1 MTSLYCAELVP
12 VPTLREA
19 SGRLDI
25 VPVVTPFGT
34 AVTPDGAP
42 RVRLATTIAGLPAPE
57 QLGQYR
63 VYVAWAATISLD
75 REVRLGIVTEGRS
88 ALGEIQMAQFRLF
101 VTAEASP
108 DVKVRTGPVVLRG
121 TSPMARLLAHRDV
134 LTPGA
139 PGTPR
144 GEQPNAAAGEH
155 DAHHHVPT
163 AGTGLEWRMPPMLG
177 LPMMPGMAGL
187 SPSPRPYLPGTGVD
201 PATIAAAAPRAVIS
215 LKSGDTLTLDARM
228 VRRTIGGRTFIM
240 YGFNGQYPGPL
251 IKVAQNSTVT
261 VTFTNNLDMPTAVH
275 WHGLRLDNRSDGVP
289 GVTQEPVAP
298 GGTFT
303 YTLHFPDAG
312 IYWYHPHVR
321 EDIQQDLGLYGNIL
335 VAPADPGYY
344 GPVNREE
351 TWILDDFLMD
361 DAGPFPYGRDA
372 PTHALMGRFGNVF
385 LVNGEPEY
393 RMTVRRGEVVRFYL
407 TNVSNARLYNLSFGG
422 ARMKIVGSDVGKFEH
437 EAWVT
442 SVVLAPAER
451 YVVDVQFGEP
461 GETALVNAVQ
471 SLDHMRGS
479 FFSERH
485 TLARI
490 RVLPEAARPDHSRSF
505 ASLRT
510 NLDVAA
516 DIDRYRPAFSRPV
529 DKQLNLTVRIG
540 EVPAAVRP
548 MLLGVTAPV
557 DWNDGMPMEN
567 WLVSGSEAQ
576 WILREPST
584 SAREHGHRL
593 AIHRR

>member
-57 QLGQYR
+57 RLGRYR

-155 DAHHHVPT
+155 DAHHHVP
-163 AGTGLEWRMPPMLG
+163 AGGTDVEWRMPPMLG

-201 PATIAAAAPRAVIS
+201 PATIAAAAPRAVIG

-228 VRRTIGGRTFIM
+228 VRRTIGGRTFVM

-289 GVTQEPVAP
+289 GVTQDPVEP
-298 GGTFT
+298 GGPSPTPCT
-303 YTLHFPDAG
+303 SRRRHLLVPPARPRR
-312 IYWYHPHVR
+312 HP
-321 EDIQQDLGLYGNIL
+321 
-335 VAPADPGYY
+335 
-344 GPVNREE
+344 
-351 TWILDDFLMD
+351 
-361 DAGPFPYGRDA
+361 AGPRPLRQHPRRSGR
-372 PTHALMGRFGNVF
+372 PGLLRP
-385 LVNGEPEY
+385 GEP
-393 RMTVRRGEVVRFYL
+393 RGDLDPRRLPDGRRRAVPLWHATHRP
-407 TNVSNARLYNLSFGG
+407 TRSWDDSATSF
-422 ARMKIVGSDVGKFEH
+422 
-437 EAWVT
+437 W
-442 SVVLAPAER
+442 
-451 YVVDVQFGEP
+451 
-461 GETALVNAVQ
+461 
-471 SLDHMRGS
+471 
-479 FFSERH
+479 
-485 TLARI
+485 
-490 RVLPEAARPDHSRSF
+490 
-505 ASLRT
+505 
-510 NLDVAA
+510 
-516 DIDRYRPAFSRPV
+516 
-529 DKQLNLTVRIG
+529 
-540 EVPAAVRP
+540 
-548 MLLGVTAPV
+548 
-557 DWNDGMPMEN
+557 
-567 WLVSGSEAQ
+567 
-576 WILREPST
+576 
-584 SAREHGHRL
+584 
-593 AIHRR
+593 